1 MGYIPHF
8 YEKWFSGQAVERL
21 FLEPMSEVETPN
33 PPSPASMS
41 SSSDTTP
48 EPQPSADSY
57 ASYYVDSTYRVLGG
71 IESLLMNPDICGSPD
86 SLSLTSVSETD
97 SASSGLKDKRITHT
111 LPPSYDVDID
121 DITYVEGRAKVKKT
135 WILVRSTME
144 YLEETIEMHTYVKN
158 CGTIYFRYV
167 QWYI

>member
-1 MGYIPHF
+1 MEKIKKEFRSGNDYNVGYIPHF

-135 WILVRSTME
+135 
-144 YLEETIEMHTYVKN
+144 
-158 CGTIYFRYV
+158 
-167 QWYI
+167 